1 MSDLSVDLQSCIRD
15 VPDFPSRGILFKDI
29 TPLLADP
36 SLFDRTVKALGA
48 DWGPVD
54 VIVGMESRG
63 FLFGTPMARDL
74 GVAFAPAR
82 KKGKLPHS
90 TVEVTYELEYG
101 SACLQMHTDAIRP
114 GQRVLIVDDLVAT
127 GGTAVATVDLVRRL
141 GGVIVGCAF
150 VVDLSFLPGRAR
162 VEALD
167 VEVRAL
173 LSV

>member
-1 MSDLSVDLQSCIRD
+1 MSDLSKDLRACIRD

-36 SLFDRTVKALGA
+36 ALFDRTVKALYAGW
-48 DWGPVD
+48 DDVD

-74 GVAFAPAR
+74 GVPFAPAR

-90 TVEVTYELEYG
+90 TVEVSYDLEYG
-101 SACLQMHTDAIRP
+101 SACLQMHTDAIQP

-127 GGTAVATVDLVRRL
+127 GGTAIATIEMVRKL
-141 GGVIVGCAF
+141 GGVIVGCVF

-162 VEALD
+162 VEAQD
-167 VEVRAL
+167 VLVRSL
-173 LSV
+173 LTV